1 MSEAGWKTQKAKLE
15 SSQDYI
21 IVRKS
26 RKAGSIA
33 GEATSE
39 GKDGIAT
46 TYFEIN
52 KNDLGAAGGG
62 GYDDTRVWLEL
73 DNLQQQIDDLDIP
86 DITDLATKAEL
97 AALKKTV
104 DDHLLNHPAG
114 GGDTVQL
121 EADVAQLLIDVAEL
135 QDGLAKEIKDRELG
149 DQALQN
155 QIDIINTS
163 GYDDTEL
170 RGLISDEEDSRVE
183 GDKDLQDQI
192 DALEGFDS
200 TELKEKDTE
209 QDVRLDAIETEQEEQ
224 NKRLDDIDVEQK
236 EQNDR
241 LDALEADDCGNV
253 IGHFVNG
260 WNYYLDGGAEA
271 RDTTIKLHKPSSNK
285 GGEHG
290 DLDDRNVWET
300 TGSLQQGD
308 IVYFKV
314 GDQVYEREYSR
325 RSELQ
330 YYYDLTFTEQVNFIP
345 KDTEFFMLDAP
356 ECAEEIPEHDHE
368 GMVVSNSVTTIVRLT
383 EAEYEALADKDPSTL
398 YLVV

>member
-271 RDTTIKLHKPSSNK
+271 RDTTIKLHKPSNQK

-290 DLDDRNVWET
+290 DLDDRNIWET

-330 YYYDLTFTEQVNFIP
+330 YYYDLTFTEQVDFIP

>member
-33 GEATSE
+33 GDSTSE

-241 LDALEADDCGNV
+241 LDALENEE
-253 IGHFVNG
+253 F
-260 WNYYLDGGAEA
+260 
-271 RDTTIKLHKPSSNK
+271 DTSGLVATVEGQGELAIWRGTKSEYENIPDPSSNV
-285 GGEHG
+285 
-290 DLDDRNVWET
+290 LY
-300 TGSLQQGD
+300 
-308 IVYFKV
+308 IV
-314 GDQVYEREYSR
+314 
-325 RSELQ
+325 
-330 YYYDLTFTEQVNFIP
+330 IP
-345 KDTEFFMLDAP
+345 
-356 ECAEEIPEHDHE
+356 
-368 GMVVSNSVTTIVRLT
+368 
-383 EAEYEALADKDPSTL
+383 
-398 YLVV
+398 

>member
-271 RDTTIKLHKPSSNK
+271 RDTTIKLHKPSNQK

-330 YYYDLTFTEQVNFIP
+330 YYYDLTFTEQVDFIP